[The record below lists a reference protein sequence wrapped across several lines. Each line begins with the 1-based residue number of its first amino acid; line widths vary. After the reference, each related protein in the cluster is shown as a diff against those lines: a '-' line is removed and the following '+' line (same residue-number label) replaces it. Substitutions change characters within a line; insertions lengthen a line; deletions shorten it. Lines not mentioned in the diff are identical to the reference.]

1 MDNNSNNY
9 APQGSDVLRSSSKI
23 FDHHDRE
30 FDYLRLAVNERCNL
44 RCIYCMPEEGV
55 QLLNKD
61 QYLSK
66 LEIKRIIS
74 LFTQMGIS
82 KIRFTGGEPLL
93 RKDISELIRYA
104 KNECKIEQVH
114 LTTNGI
120 LLNKYLDQLS
130 RAGLSGINIS
140 LDSLRPERFKKITRR
155 DKLQQVL
162 DNIILVQ
169 DSVIP
174 SLKINVVFMRGFN
187 DDELL
192 DFVEFT
198 KTNHLTVRFIELMP
212 FDAHQIWK
220 TGKFYKSEDILND
233 LKHKVQGLH
242 PITGS
247 STEHYI
253 FQVDGYLGKI
263 AIIPSYSRNLCIN
276 CNRIRITAD
285 GSLRN
290 CLYSKEEKSLRDLIR
305 KGALDKELKEMV
317 RDSFLTKHKDGWEA
331 QRVKGNNRESMTQIG
346 G

>member
-1 MDNNSNNY
+1 
-9 APQGSDVLRSSSKI
+9 
-23 FDHHDRE
+23 
-30 FDYLRLAVNERCNL
+30 
-44 RCIYCMPEEGV
+44 
-55 QLLNKD
+55 
-61 QYLSK
+61 
-66 LEIKRIIS
+66 
-74 LFTQMGIS
+74 MGIS

-93 RKDISELIRYA
+93 REDISELTRYA
-104 KNECKIEQVH
+104 KNECEISEVH

-130 RAGLSGINIS
+130 KAGLSGINIS
-140 LDSLRPERFKKITRR
+140 LDSLKSERFKKITRR

-162 DNIILVQ
+162 DNITLAQ
-169 DSVIP
+169 HSTIP

-198 KTNHLTVRFIELMP
+198 RSNHITVRFIELMP

-220 TGKFYKSEDILND
+220 TGKFYKSEDIVND
-233 LKHKVQGLH
+233 LKDKVKGLH
-242 PITGS
+242 PINGS
-247 STEHYI
+247 NTEHYI

-285 GSLRN
+285 GSIRN

-305 KGALDKELKEMV
+305 EGALDEELEETV
-317 RDSFLTKHKDGWEA
+317 RNSFFAKRKDGWEA
-331 QRVKGNNRESMTQIG
+331 QKVKGNIRESMTQIG